1 MTALNDAGTPSA
13 PKSPRSPG
21 LSGAAGPFVSDGPMT
36 GEAGLTQPVLQATD
50 IKRHFRIGNRDLG
63 VLFGVNMD
71 LGAGEKLGLIG
82 ASGAGKSTLLHS
94 LGLLDRPSSGKIIVE
109 GIDAWDLS
117 PLQRARLRNRRIG
130 FVFQMYHLLPELS
143 AVENVILPGMIE
155 PAGLLGIGGRK
166 RRKLLTEKASELL
179 NSFGLGNRLKHRP
192 SQLSGGEKQR
202 VSIARALILD
212 PPIMIADEPTGNLD
226 SVTGQSILDIIFAEQ
241 ERRLLSLLLVTHDA
255 KVADRCDRVLHM
267 VDGHMR
273 MSSEQPDDVQA
284 EERTDTTDVD
294 LKVDR

>member
-1 MTALNDAGTPSA
+1 VTALNDAGTPSA

-109 GIDAWDLS
+109 GIDAWELS

-273 MSSEQPDDVQA
+273 MPSERPDDVQA

-294 LKVDR
+294 FKVDR